1 MKSFKPLVPFLKRHL
16 GSYVLGVLFLMLVD
30 AIQLIPPHLLG
41 KATDD
46 LKNGLMTPK
55 LLGLYA
61 AAIIGLALAVACG
74 RFLWR
79 MNLIGASR
87 KLEMDLRN
95 HLFNKLLELSPG
107 YYDTHKTGDLMAH
120 ATNDVN
126 AVRMFFGPGIV
137 RLVDSVFMTLT
148 TILAMIF
155 TIDFRLTLITIIP
168 LAVMSFIINRF
179 GKLVH
184 DLFKKVQ
191 EAFSSLTDRVQES
204 FSGIRVIK
212 AFVQEEEELKNF
224 EKENTKNFNANM
236 RMVKIWGLFDPMVQ
250 LMASLSFTAVLIY
263 GGIMT
268 IKGNIS
274 LGDFVAFTSYLGM
287 LIWPMMAMGWVINMM
302 QRAAASMERL
312 ENIFKEIPEIQDKD
326 PIKIDSLEGHITIK
340 NLTFRYKKELKPVL
354 SDINIDLKP
363 GQTLGVTGR
372 TGSGKTTLARLLL
385 RQYPVPTNSIFF
397 DGIGINDIPLKTLR
411 ENIGFVPQ
419 DSFLFSDTLSGNIG
433 FAGNFPDEE
442 IIKAAKLSAIDK
454 EIRDFP
460 KGYSTIVGERGVT
473 LSGGQKQRI
482 SIARALIKNPRI
494 LILDDCLS
502 AVDASTEEKILMNL
516 KSYLSGRTSIIIS
529 HRISAIKDCDEI
541 IVLEQGK
548 IFERGN
554 HEQLLEK
561 GGIYAQ
567 MYRHQL
573 LEENLLKEA

>member
-1 MKSFKPLVPFLKRHL
+1 
-16 GSYVLGVLFLMLVD
+16 
-30 AIQLIPPHLLG
+30 
-41 KATDD
+41 
-46 LKNGLMTPK
+46 
-55 LLGLYA
+55 
-61 AAIIGLALAVACG
+61 
-74 RFLWR
+74 
-79 MNLIGASR
+79 
-87 KLEMDLRN
+87 
-95 HLFNKLLELSPG
+95 
-107 YYDTHKTGDLMAH
+107 
-120 ATNDVN
+120 
-126 AVRMFFGPGIV
+126 
-137 RLVDSVFMTLT
+137 
-148 TILAMIF
+148 
-155 TIDFRLTLITIIP
+155 
-168 LAVMSFIINRF
+168 
-179 GKLVH
+179 
-184 DLFKKVQ
+184 
-191 EAFSSLTDRVQES
+191 
-204 FSGIRVIK
+204 
-212 AFVQEEEELKNF
+212 
-224 EKENTKNFNANM
+224 
-236 RMVKIWGLFDPMVQ
+236 
-250 LMASLSFTAVLIY
+250 
-263 GGIMT
+263 
-268 IKGNIS
+268 
-274 LGDFVAFTSYLGM
+274 
-287 LIWPMMAMGWVINMM
+287 
-302 QRAAASMERL
+302 MERL
-312 ENIFKEIPEIQDKD
+312 ENIFKEIPEIQDED
-326 PIKIDSLEGHITIK
+326 PIKINSLEGHITIK